1 MVEMQDTKNGIKG
14 SEQKLNVTTIP
25 HVISGETKIYKNINK
40 TSRHIKNTRK
50 NTFYKVH
57 VFSVFTISMYSLTLC
72 PIGCAKSKS
81 YSHIYSNIGEVIL
94 HQCVTHFN
102 M

>member
-25 HVISGETKIYKNINK
+25 HVIFGETKIHKNINK
-40 TSRHIKNTRK
+40 TSRHINNTHK
-50 NTFYKVH
+50 NTFYKRY

-81 YSHIYSNIGEVIL
+81 YSHMFQDSYLGEVIL
-94 HQCVTHFN
+94 H
-102 M
+102 